1 MPSKFNESKF
11 VAFVI
16 YTTVVLG
23 IIGMLALVVLPV
35 TDIDNRLMIQAV
47 GCIVLPM
54 AYNSGLVIPKF
65 LEVLKPNSVIAPS
78 GTTSTGGFSDTG
90 GTLVT
95 MDSRNTA
102 GMLQVSNRL
111 FKR

>member
-1 MPSKFNESKF
+1 
-11 VAFVI
+11 
-16 YTTVVLG
+16 
-23 IIGMLALVVLPV
+23 MLALVVLPV

-65 LEVLKPNSVIAPS
+65 LEVLKPNSVITPS
-78 GTTSTGGFSDTG
+78 GGSTTGGFSDTG

-102 GMLQVSNRL
+102 GVLQVSNRL